1 MKVLIIGGTGYMGK
15 ITVEGLL
22 DRGDDVTVFSR
33 GTTRPHW
40 WERVRHIQGDRNE
53 YADFRAKLRGE
64 SFDAVIDTQAYG
76 KDDVASAVETF
87 RGMVGRAGS
96 TRVGRYLMVSTGSV
110 YLEGAVD
117 FSRRC
122 PYNESDVDWSSLD
135 YTYPVGE
142 DPYAVGKRHC
152 EKWLHENCDMPYT
165 IIRVPA
171 VMGPEDPT
179 GRMWWWV
186 QRALDGGSVVI
197 PAEMR
202 GAFRTLYSADA
213 AANFIRTLDAP
224 QTIGQTYYV
233 AMPEIMTVERWVG
246 LIWRAA
252 GNEEQIVY
260 VPRSV
265 IRRQE
270 ALRDYSAPLTRPV
283 SNIHDLSYAENL
295 LGIVSTPVE
304 EWVESTVNWYR
315 EQYQGEDSEGYDSRR
330 AELSLAGE
338 WSEKYARLMNE
349 F

>member
-1 MKVLIIGGTGYMGK
+1 MNGVEVLIIGGTGYMGK
-15 ITVEGLL
+15 ITVESLL
-22 DRGDDVTVFSR
+22 ERGDGVTVFSR

-40 WERVRHIQGDRNE
+40 WERVGHIQGDRNE
-53 YADFRAKLRGE
+53 YADFRGKLRGK

-76 KDDVASAVETF
+76 KDDVACAVETF
-87 RGMVGRAGS
+87 RGS
-96 TRVGRYLMVSTGSV
+96 VGRYLMVSTGSV

-122 PYNESDVDWSSLD
+122 PYNEADVDWSSLD
-135 YTYPVGE
+135 YTYPPGE

-152 EKWLHENCDMPYT
+152 EKWLHENCDIPYT

-197 PAEMR
+197 PAELR

-213 AANFIRTLDAP
+213 AANFVRALDAP
-224 QTIGQTYYV
+224 QTINRTYYV
-233 AMPEIMTVERWVG
+233 AMPEIMTLERWVG

-252 GNEEQIVY
+252 GQRERIVY
-260 VPRSV
+260 VPREV
-265 IRRQE
+265 IRRHE
-270 ALRDYSAPLTRPV
+270 ALQDYSPPLTRPV
-283 SNIHDLSYAENL
+283 SNIHDLSNAENL

-315 EQYQGEDSEGYDSRR
+315 EQYRGADSERYESRS
-330 AELSLAGE
+330 AELSLAE
-338 WSEKYARLMNE
+338 TWSERYTRLMND